1 MLQQAR
7 NWGARTWGI
16 RALGALA
23 AIVAATGVAE
33 AFPAPA
39 AGHPVDGAIDLQA
52 AASPVMEQIR
62 HFHEFVLIIITA
74 VTLLVLALLLWV
86 MIRYNKKANPVPRK
100 FSHNTLVEVVWTV
113 VPVLILV
120 AIAIQ
125 SFPLLAKEELPPK
138 AELTIK
144 ATGNSWYWNY
154 EYPDYGVSFDS
165 NVLKK
170 PDAEKAGKPYLLGVD
185 EPIYVPLHTKVRV
198 LMTSNDVIHSW
209 AMQSMGVKQDAIP
222 GRVNQGWF
230 ISDRPGVYYGQC
242 SELCGIRHAFM
253 PIELHVVT
261 KQEFEAWI
269 ASKGGKIA
277 EAPAAP
283 AKPS

>member
-209 AMQSMGVKQDAIP
+209 AMQSMA
-222 GRVNQGWF
+222 
-230 ISDRPGVYYGQC
+230 
-242 SELCGIRHAFM
+242 
-253 PIELHVVT
+253 
-261 KQEFEAWI
+261 
-269 ASKGGKIA
+269 
-277 EAPAAP
+277 
-283 AKPS
+283 

>member
-1 MLQQAR
+1 MRQQ
-7 NWGARTWGI
+7 ARTWGAK
-16 RALGALA
+16 ALGALA
-23 AIVAATGVAE
+23 AMAAAAGAAE
-33 AFPAPA
+33 AQVPAPV
-39 AGHPVDGAIDLQA
+39 AGKPVDGAITFQLPG
-52 AASPVMEQIR
+52 SPVMHQIED
-62 HFHEFVLIIITA
+62 FHTFVLIIITV
-74 VTLLVLALLLWV
+74 VTLFVLALLLWV
-86 MIRYNKKANPVPRK
+86 MIRYNKKANPVPHK

-144 ATGNSWYWNY
+144 ATGNKWYWSY
-154 EYPDYGVSFDS
+154 EYPDYAVSFDS
-165 NVLKK
+165 NVLNK
-170 PDAEKAGKPYLLGVD
+170 PTAEKAGKPYLLGVD
-185 EPIYVPLHTKVRV
+185 EPIYVPVNIKVRV
-198 LMTSNDVIHSW
+198 LITSNDVIHSW
-209 AMQSMGVKQDAIP
+209 AMPSMGVKQDAIP

-230 ISDRPGVYYGQC
+230 LAEAPGVYYGQC

-253 PIELHVVT
+253 PIELHAVS
-261 KQEFEAWI
+261 KQEFDAWI

-283 AKPS
+283 AQPS